1 MADYCLLTEAFQDE
15 LAPKVEKP
23 VKKKKKT
30 SAALPVETDS
40 FVDGGISIGD
50 TRINNDP
57 DSASRYASRDNRVN
71 NVVDPDRQQYVRPK
85 LVEAMKKA
93 KPAWFGTT
101 DNVEGNSYIGGK
113 FVGDSFANYDPNQAD
128 FMSGFDMRGAQKASA
143 LPIGTPA
150 YDPWGPL
157 LPSGFTAGSLISK
170 SQQSASLEPNAD
182 ALHRRLRS
190 IYERLDSLEVSKHEN
205 SQTEVALFVLTG
217 VFFLFSLD
225 LIAKIGR

>member
-23 VKKKKKT
+23 VKKKKR
-30 SAALPVETDS
+30 AHVALPAETDS
-40 FVDGGISIGD
+40 FVDGGVSIGD
-50 TRINNDP
+50 TRINNVIS
-57 DSASRYASRDNRVN
+57 DSARRDNL
-71 NVVDPDRQQYVRPK
+71 DPDRQQYVRPK

-113 FVGDSFANYDPNQAD
+113 LVGDSFADYDPNQAD
-128 FMSGFDMRGAQKASA
+128 FMSGFDMRGTQKASA
-143 LPIGTPA
+143 LPIRTPA

-157 LPSGFTAGSLISK
+157 LPSGFTSGSLPAPLGESP
-170 SQQSASLEPNAD
+170 QSALREPNAE